1 MKCKMSMRLALIRF
15 TITRESIVCVFCT
28 CLCGI
33 FSLRSNTVMISCKKS
48 SVVNFNYGLYLLEYK
63 SFDCHVVCCKLFC
76 KLKNLRYTLSSFIF
90 DRDYLA
96 SSIIKI
102 KSWLFH
108 PKYRLNIF
116 WLSIDI
122 INVILWCVVSI
133 YKVNIVQN
141 YSDYNVHSWRHF
153 IGSYDSHYF

>member
-116 WLSIDI
+116 WLSIEGNPLQKHD
-122 INVILWCVVSI
+122 VARGVFDVVFVWIDWI
-133 YKVNIVQN
+133 Y
-141 YSDYNVHSWRHF
+141 F
-153 IGSYDSHYF
+153 GT